1 MKGERE
7 VGGVRCG
14 EVLAVLSDFVD
25 GTIDSRLRVRVEE
38 HLLGCDA
45 CERFGG
51 VFAATVRGLRER
63 LAAPDAMDEATRER
77 LRRITRAG

>member
-14 EVLAVLSDFVD
+14 EVLAVLSDFID
-25 GTIDSRLRVRVEE
+25 GTIGSSMRLRVEE
-38 HLLGCDA
+38 HLRGCDA

-51 VFAATVRGLRER
+51 VFAATVRALREG
-63 LAAPDAMDEATRER
+63 LAAPDALDEAARER
-77 LRRITRAG
+77 LRRLTKSA

>member
-7 VGGVRCG
+7 VAGLRCG

-25 GTIDSRLRVRVEE
+25 GTIDSKMRTRVEG
-38 HLLGCDA
+38 HLRGCDA

-51 VFAATVRGLRER
+51 MFAATVRALRVGLD
-63 LAAPDAMDEATRER
+63 APDALDEATRER
-77 LRRITRAG
+77 LRRISAT

>member
-1 MKGERE
+1 MIGEGE

-25 GTIDSRLRVRVEE
+25 GTIEPEMRSRVEE
-38 HLLGCDA
+38 HLRGCNT

-51 VFAATVRGLRER
+51 VFAETVRALREG
-63 LAAPDAMDEATRER
+63 LAAPDAVDEAARDR
-77 LRRITRAG
+77 LRRLVEK

>member
-25 GTIDSRLRVRVEE
+25 GTIEPGTRARVEE
-38 HLLGCDA
+38 HLRGCST

-51 VFAATVRGLRER
+51 VFGATVRALRDG
-63 LAAPDAMDEATRER
+63 LAAPDALGEAARER
-77 LRRITRAG
+77 LRRLVE

>member
-25 GTIDSRLRVRVEE
+25 GTIERGMRSRVEE
-38 HLLGCDA
+38 HLRGCDA

-51 VFAATVRGLRER
+51 VFAETVRALREG
-63 LAAPDAMDEATRER
+63 LAAPDALDQAARER
-77 LRRITRAG
+77 LRRLTESA